1 MRSAPRA
8 RRKVLQRSKKREEAG
23 RGLRPLRSAS
33 HGPDASSG
41 RSSLAAHAGGRK
53 AVSDPQGCGSGG
65 RGSALP
71 TCGLLGD
78 PGLRAVGLRGRPRPR
93 RWPRSLPRM
102 LGHRWRGKAA
112 SGAPTPPLV
121 SSVEPEDRSL
131 GSRPSCAV
139 WLRDPAAGLG
149 VGGDRVSPPGPPA
162 HSRVSLPPIPL
173 HERPEGR
180 GVSATRGGAGYNQ
193 SQAGN
198 SSRGALAGLREW
210 GGGAAGAEAGL
221 AGCWSCSAPAL
232 QPGPRRERQPRSP
245 SRSAVDRYARWQRR
259 GKSNRKGILHLLVAS
274 FLALPLDLMLCP
286 VLQPLVCGWGFFFL
300 DLFLLLLSLSLPPSP
315 LSLSPS
321 PSLSYTH
328 THTHTL
334 SLSLSLSLFL
344 SLSLTHTH
352 SLSFPLSLSLPPSLP
367 FSQSTLAI
375 SPALSVWTP
384 SHMRARRPSNISAPP
399 KKVWSD
405 LSL

>member
-1 MRSAPRA
+1 MRSALRA

-180 GVSATRGGAGYNQ
+180 GVSATGGGAGYNQ

-210 GGGAAGAEAGL
+210 GGGAAGAEAGNL
-221 AGCWSCSAPAL
+221 PARPRPLLLRVRPPHHGNWAAGRPPGSAPHSCLWGRAGHEGL
-232 QPGPRRERQPRSP
+232 AAPFGPVRGG
-245 SRSAVDRYARWQRR
+245 RR
-259 GKSNRKGILHLLVAS
+259 GFPNPPPHL
-274 FLALPLDLMLCP
+274 
-286 VLQPLVCGWGFFFL
+286 
-300 DLFLLLLSLSLPPSP
+300 
-315 LSLSPS
+315 
-321 PSLSYTH
+321 
-328 THTHTL
+328 
-334 SLSLSLSLFL
+334 
-344 SLSLTHTH
+344 
-352 SLSFPLSLSLPPSLP
+352 
-367 FSQSTLAI
+367 
-375 SPALSVWTP
+375 
-384 SHMRARRPSNISAPP
+384 RPAPP
-399 KKVWSD
+399 PHSR
-405 LSL
+405 